1 MQTNMVYGDNI
12 LLSHHPFGIF
22 LIITQENK
30 TTQMGL
36 HHLKLIAAAEKNV
49 KCYSNH
55 QKNPLRIRGAG
66 GTIILPGQHT
76 LPQEP
81 GETSALNRRNLP
93 AAI

>member
-12 LLSHHPFGIF
+12 LLLHHPFGIF
-22 LIITQENK
+22 LIIIQENK

-55 QKNPLRIRGAG
+55 QKPPPRIRGAG
-66 GTIILPGQHT
+66 GAIILPGQHT
-76 LPQEP
+76 LPQGLGEP
-81 GETSALNRRNLP
+81 SALNRRNLP
-93 AAI
+93 AAV